1 MAIDMSRILIAT
13 DVASDAHVVQQ
24 LLQVEYAN
32 VAISTDPARF
42 CADFEQHRPQVLI
55 LAFKTIEDAEAYY
68 LAVCAHT
75 TRHRTLLLCGK
86 GELHRAYELCR
97 SDCFDDYVLFW
108 PLVHDAPRLPMAVHL
123 ALRALNHSSGE
134 DLRPRAKRARPQL
147 LVVDDDT
154 FMRDLLARVLGA
166 ANYEVECVGDAAA
179 ALSFLRTRRP
189 DLILMDV
196 ALPDIDGIALT
207 RRLKA
212 SETQAPIPVIMLTG
226 QSEKQVIVDS
236 LGAGAAD
243 FIVKPFDRE
252 TLLKKVARYLET

>member
-1 MAIDMSRILIAT
+1 MATDMSRILIAT
-13 DVASDAHVVQQ
+13 DVASDAQ
-24 LLQVEYAN
+24 LVRHLLRDEYAN
-32 VAISTDPARF
+32 VAISTDPTRF
-42 CADFEQHRPQVLI
+42 CADFERLRPQVLV
-55 LAFKTIEDAEAYY
+55 LAFKTIEAAETCYAG
-68 LAVCAHT
+68 LCAHT

-86 GELHRAYELCR
+86 SELRRAYELCR

-123 ALRALNHSSGE
+123 ALRALEGVR
-134 DLRPRAKRARPQL
+134 DAALPKRQLPLL

-154 FMRDLLARVLGA
+154 FMRALLSRVLGEA
-166 ANYEVECVGDAAA
+166 HYEVECAADAME
-179 ALSFLRTRRP
+179 ALGLLRRRRP

-196 ALPDIDGIALT
+196 SLPDIDGIELT

-212 SETQAPIPVIMLTG
+212 CEADADIPVLMLTG

-243 FIVKPFDRE
+243 FVVKPFDRE
-252 TLLKKVARYLET
+252 ILLKKVARYLGR